1 MKILTGVL
9 EHTILVSIL
18 LTIFT
23 QNYFSIRHSAE
34 SEFIDRII
42 INITINMAIFTV
54 TNYMLS
60 FIGVKSRH
68 IYLGIIILIV
78 LLIIIKGIRSS
89 PEVLLAGVKSKII
102 LIISILGPALF
113 ISIWQ
118 YIPTLSLLDLTASSL
133 NMTSIF
139 NNDIANYALAAKEYL
154 NSGFTNSGRYPDYDF
169 NTYARDLQH
178 LTVHLLISF
187 TSFFPNLPV
196 WKIMN
201 SVMIFTVALNAIVL
215 LKLFKS
221 ISKKKSLFLP
231 ILAVSVVLLN
241 PLNSYVIHNYFL
253 SQSFSLFCLTL
264 IILTGFEIYSKSKLN
279 STDRI
284 EITSIVILSVFSYPS
299 ILIPAIF
306 GIFLINLISEKFMKK
321 ERFKPIAQKYRAV
334 MIFGFLGFV
343 LSLAYLPRA
352 LNILFL
358 HATIESGWELP
369 APSVIGVFFSPFY
382 ISNSI
387 SDSISKLIWL
397 GLLVVVI
404 VFICV
409 NINSKKV
416 NKYYLL
422 LISSIIIAFILQVI
436 IRGQGF
442 GYYQNWK
449 LLSYILP
456 IVTTFVIAEILKI
469 SNKTIILLVP
479 FLLAGLYAPK
489 SLWKNGNEFGSS
501 SVISSDLVG
510 LNLIKEKYDINSL
523 NVMVGPYYQT
533 MAVGLVTEIDK
544 IYFSS
549 RTYYPLNSDNDSCSL
564 VENSDVRFSNKVQIN
579 ESFSLISSENLK
591 CDILRTE
598 DISKLQVNT
607 EYAFDENNIE
617 NRKILDRGWSYPE
630 NWGTW
635 SLGENSRIRFNL
647 SGLQGSKGKLVIKFN
662 AFAPN
667 ENKDAELKISLNGIN
682 IEKIPPI
689 RNENI
694 FEIEVR
700 NLKTINNI
708 LEFSYSNF
716 RSPKDLKI
724 SEDSRLIFF
733 GITSLS
739 ILTGN
744 Q

>member
-1 MKILTGVL
+1 MKMLSGVL

-23 QNYFSIRHSAE
+23 QNYFSIRHSAQ
-34 SEFIDRII
+34 SELIDRII
-42 INITINMAIFTV
+42 INITINLAMFTV
-54 TNYMLS
+54 INYMLS
-60 FIGVKSRH
+60 FVGVKTRH
-68 IYLGIIILIV
+68 IYLGIVFLIV

-89 PEVLLAGVKSKII
+89 PDVLLAGVKSKII
-102 LIISILGPALF
+102 LTISLLGPALF

-154 NSGFTNSGRYPDYDF
+154 NSGFINSGRYPDYDF

-187 TSFFPNLPV
+187 TSFVSNLPV

-215 LKLFKS
+215 IKLFKS
-221 ISKKKSLFLP
+221 ISNKKSLLFP
-231 ILAVSVVLLN
+231 ILAVSIALLN

-264 IILTGFEIYSKSKLN
+264 IIIKGYEIYSKSQLN

-284 EITSIVILSVFSYPS
+284 EITSIVILSIFSYPS

-306 GIFLINLISEKFMKK
+306 GILFINLISEKFLKK
-321 ERFKPIAQKYRAV
+321 ERFKPIAQKYRTV

-369 APSVIGVFFSPFY
+369 APSVIGIFFSPFY

-387 SDSISKLIWL
+387 SDSTSKLIWL
-397 GLLVVVI
+397 GLLIVVI
-404 VFICV
+404 LFIYV

-416 NKYYLL
+416 NKYYLF
-422 LISSIIIAFILQVI
+422 LISSIIITFILQVI

-456 IVTTFVIAEILKI
+456 IVITFVVAEILKI
-469 SNKTIILLVP
+469 SNKTIVLLVP

-501 SVISSDLVG
+501 SVISNDLVG

-549 RTYYPLNSDNDSCSL
+549 RTYYPINSDNDSCSL
-564 VENSDVRFSNKVQIN
+564 VENSDVRFSNKVKIN
-579 ESFSLISSENLK
+579 ESYSMISSENLN
-591 CDILRTE
+591 CDIVNVE
-598 DISKLQVNT
+598 DLPNLQLNA
-607 EYAFDENNIE
+607 EYIFDENNIE

-647 SGLQGSKGKLVIKFN
+647 SGIEGSKGKLVIKFN
-662 AFAPN
+662 SFAPKENN
-667 ENKDAELKISLNGIN
+667 ESKLRITLNGIN
-682 IEKIPPI
+682 LAKMPPI
-689 RNENI
+689 SNENV
-694 FEIEVR
+694 FEIEVN
-700 NLKTINNI
+700 NLNEVNNT
-708 LEFSYSNF
+708 LEFSYSNVKT
-716 RSPKDLKI
+716 PKDLKI
-724 SEDSRLIFF
+724 SEDGRLIFL
-733 GITSLS
+733 GIKS
-739 ILTGN
+739 ILIGN
-744 Q
+744 GIE